1 MDPAGCPH
9 RDDHIAQ
16 RVCRHLWQHEA
27 DAYAHRFTGEGLTY
41 DLVCP
46 SCAEVSVTAEGAG
59 DGGAAGLEAELAHV
73 CTACFEGVAGAAQ
86 WAAGEWAVIGRPEV
100 AERATRLTFQ
110 HEMVRLPVALTAPL
124 LEMQPLPAAP
134 GAPAEPVWLAL
145 TQTGALV
152 RIDLGRRE
160 WAVVAELAGVGVD
173 PDRPLSLTVAPRGDM
188 AAVVETR
195 GGSGVVVDVQ
205 SGELTMM
212 LDRGP
217 HRLEGARF
225 PVAFSQLG
233 ERLLLVHGTGW
244 NRLDLSDPRTGE
256 PLAPPRD
263 PGDGH
268 DDGDRSRA
276 LDYACSSL
284 TVSPDGEWVVDN
296 GFSTQQAGLVAGFRV
311 RPWLEGN
318 PWEPE
323 DGPSKRYLC
332 QRWDYWDGPLCWLDR
347 GTLAVWGYGPDGR
360 CLAPAVI
367 VFDLESGDAVRWF
380 PGPRGQLVLDGRF
393 LCSLDDAEG
402 VSVWDPDSGERLLHD
417 AGFQPLR
424 YHPGAKQF
432 LTTNPGGELFVVSRL
447 VGEP

>member
-1 MDPAGCPH
+1 MSTAGCPH

-16 RVCRHLWQHEA
+16 RVCRHLWQREA
-27 DAYAHRFTGEGLTY
+27 DAYAHRFTGAGLAY
-41 DLVCP
+41 DLLCP
-46 SCAEVSVTAEGAG
+46 ACAEAAVAAVSAE
-59 DGGAAGLEAELAHV
+59 GGAAPEADLAQV
-73 CTACFEGVAGAAQ
+73 CTACFEDIAGAAA

-100 AERATRLTFQ
+100 AERATRLAFQ

-124 LEMQPLPAAP
+124 LEMQALPSPP
-134 GAPAEPVWLAL
+134 GAPAEPLWLAL
-145 TQTGALV
+145 TQAGALV

-160 WAVVAELAGVGVD
+160 WSVVAELAGVGVE
-173 PDRPLSLTVAPRGDM
+173 PDQPLSLTVAPRGDM

-195 GGSGVVVDVQ
+195 GGSGVVVDVE

-212 LDRGP
+212 LDRGQ

-225 PVAFSQLG
+225 PVAFAQLG

-263 PGDGH
+263 QASLEAH
-268 DDGDRSRA
+268 A

-296 GFSTQQAGLVAGFRV
+296 GFSAEQAGMVAAFRL
-311 RPWLEGN
+311 RPWLDGN

-332 QRWDYWDGPLCWLDR
+332 QRWDYWDGPLCWLDP

-367 VFDLESGDAVRWF
+367 VFDLESGEAERWF
-380 PGPRGQLVLDGRF
+380 PGPRGQLVFDGRF
-393 LCSLDDAEG
+393 LCSLGDGEG
-402 VSVWDPDSGERLLHD
+402 VSVWDPASGERLLHD

-424 YHPGAKQF
+424 YHPGARQF